1 MGPVTV
7 AAPTASGTKAGR
19 ATVVVGAS
27 VAAEVDA
34 TVADAAVSPPLE
46 PDDEHDETPKSV
58 TANKNASAGR
68 VTWLMDPP
76 DDRLD
81 RDINEA
87 NRL

>member
-7 AAPTASGTKAGR
+7 AAPTASGLKAGR

-34 TVADAAVSPPLE
+34 TVMDAAVSPPLE
-46 PDDEHDETPKSV
+46 LDDEHDETPKSA
-58 TANKNASAGR
+58 TANTNTNAGR
-68 VTWLMDPP
+68 VKWLMDPP
-76 DDRLD
+76 DDRLV

-87 NRL
+87 NPL